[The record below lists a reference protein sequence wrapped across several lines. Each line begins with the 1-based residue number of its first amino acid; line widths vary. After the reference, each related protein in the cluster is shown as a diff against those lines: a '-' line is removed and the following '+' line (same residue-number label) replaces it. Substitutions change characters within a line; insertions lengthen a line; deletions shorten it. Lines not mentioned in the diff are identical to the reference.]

1 MTPLQSIAFA
11 AVLGAVLATT
21 SVAFAQ
27 PPLDPSDPRSP
38 GAVVTPNAAGKD
50 IKKDM
55 HGNEK
60 GADKATRDRG
70 DGRDDAAR
78 STGSS
83 SAGSNPSSPR
93 PPRSDGSNRY

>member
-1 MTPLQSIAFA
+1 MTTLQSIAFA
-11 AVLGAVLATT
+11 AALAAVLATT
-21 SVAFAQ
+21 CVAFAQ

-38 GAVVTPNAAGKD
+38 GAVVTPNAAGKE

-60 GADKATRDRG
+60 GSDKATRDRG
-70 DGRDDAAR
+70 DGRDAAR

>member
-1 MTPLQSIAFA
+1 MTKLKSIALA
-11 AVLGAVLATT
+11 AALGAVLATT

-50 IKKDM
+50 IKRDM
-55 HGNEK
+55 HDNEK
-60 GADKATRDRG
+60 GSDKATRDRV
-70 DGRDDAAR
+70 DGRDAAR

-83 SAGSNPSSPR
+83 SAGSNPSSLR
-93 PPRSDGSNRY
+93 PPASDGSNRY

>member
-1 MTPLQSIAFA
+1 MTTLQSIAFA
-11 AVLGAVLATT
+11 AVLGAVLGTT
-21 SVAFAQ
+21 RMAFAQ

-38 GAVVTPNAAGKD
+38 GAAVVTPNAAGKD

-60 GADKATRDRG
+60 GSDKATRDRG
-70 DGRDDAAR
+70 DGRDAAR

-83 SAGSNPSSPR
+83 SAGSNQSSPH
-93 PPRSDGSNRY
+93 PRSDGY